1 MLNYIK
7 SELYRIARQEGVY
20 VFGGICAGL
29 LVLMN
34 IVLAWIKWGDP
45 TFRYGSTWFVF
56 GFVDDVLGMVFVMTI
71 IMGCLVFGDEYK
83 DRTIGNSIAFGDS
96 PVMVYLGKIIVS
108 LIVSVITLAAVV
120 AIFVGS
126 AYLLLEDSGPTAL
139 WEFLRDYLAN
149 SLFLVQG
156 VLAAL
161 TFCFLSG
168 SKGAATW
175 IWLAVYEAF
184 PMVVSLLGLK
194 FPFFS
199 KLDGWLAGN
208 LAGSHTYIG
217 KEAIAFWQ
225 TPEGLMKLLVAGC
238 SGIVIFLLLGILG
251 VRRKEL

>member
-7 SELYRIARQEGVY
+7 SELYRVARQKGVY

-34 IVLAWIKWGDP
+34 IVLAWIKWGDS
-45 TFRYGSTWFVF
+45 TFRYGSKGSPQEF
-56 GFVDDVLGMVFVMTI
+56 GYRNKMEFS
-71 IMGCLVFGDEYK
+71 FGDEYK
-83 DRTIGNSIAFGDS
+83 DRTIGNSTAFGDS

-108 LIVSVITLAAVV
+108 LIVSVITLAVVV

-126 AYLLLEDSGPTAL
+126 AYLLLEDSGPAAL
-139 WEFLRDYLAN
+139 WEMLRDYLAN

-156 VLAAL
+156 VLAAV

-194 FPFFS
+194 FSFFS

-238 SGIVIFLLLGILG
+238 AGIVIFLILGILG